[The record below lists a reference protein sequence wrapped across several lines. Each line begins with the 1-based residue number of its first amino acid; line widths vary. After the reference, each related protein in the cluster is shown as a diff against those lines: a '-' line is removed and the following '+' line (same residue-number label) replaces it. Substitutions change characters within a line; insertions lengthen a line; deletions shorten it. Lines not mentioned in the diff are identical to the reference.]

1 MDSALIAPVVFAAAL
16 AIGTAVTELRSPGSA
31 RVTWG
36 LVRDRTA
43 VAAGA
48 VVMMVVTVTG
58 GGWSGLAWGVLA
70 GVLTG
75 HLVHRAPPPATS
87 SAGCS
92 RLRWLNAVGPAV
104 PNRNHRHGGTD
115 VRAARQLSNPDTASV
130 AAHGYGDQAAV
141 GAALTSSCP
150 IAARTVGSTR

>member
-1 MDSALIAPVVFAAAL
+1 MDPALIAPVVFAAAL
-16 AIGTAVTELRSPGSA
+16 AIGTAVTALRSPGSA

-48 VVMMVVTVTG
+48 VVMTVVTVTG

-75 HLVHRAPPPATS
+75 HLVHRARP
-87 SAGCS
+87 
-92 RLRWLNAVGPAV
+92 R
-104 PNRNHRHGGTD
+104 
-115 VRAARQLSNPDTASV
+115 
-130 AAHGYGDQAAV
+130 DQ
-141 GAALTSSCP
+141 
-150 IAARTVGSTR
+150 

>member
-1 MDSALIAPVVFAAAL
+1 MDPALIAPVVFAAAL
-16 AIGTAVTELRSPGSA
+16 AIGTVVTELRSPGSA

-48 VVMMVVTVTG
+48 VVMIVVTVTG

-75 HLVHRAPPPATS
+75 HLVHRARP
-87 SAGCS
+87 
-92 RLRWLNAVGPAV
+92 R
-104 PNRNHRHGGTD
+104 
-115 VRAARQLSNPDTASV
+115 
-130 AAHGYGDQAAV
+130 DQ
-141 GAALTSSCP
+141 
-150 IAARTVGSTR
+150 